1 MEQSPQHLL
10 LDLLSKKRALGL
22 VELDKDT
29 DTRTA
34 MGIGTDTD
42 TGRGTGTGIRTGRGT
57 GNYMALGTDIGIG
70 TGTGIGI
77 DTGICTDFGNDT
89 GTDIGTDRYST
100 DTGRRTEWCRY
111 PEIGMSMK
119 DLGTGKHRRVAGSDT
134 NLLHPEIGS
143 SNFLVVDTHTRQEP
157 GSYTPVAL
165 GTDIDTGTD
174 TGTGTDIPV
183 TSTGGASPPRR
194 HGR

>member
-1 MEQSPQHLL
+1 M
-10 LDLLSKKRALGL
+10 

-29 DTRTA
+29 DTHTA
-34 MGIGTDTD
+34 MGIGIGTDTD
-42 TGRGTGTGIRTGRGT
+42 RGTGIGIRTGRGT
-57 GNYMALGTDIGIG
+57 GNYMALGTDIDIG
-70 TGTGIGI
+70 TDI